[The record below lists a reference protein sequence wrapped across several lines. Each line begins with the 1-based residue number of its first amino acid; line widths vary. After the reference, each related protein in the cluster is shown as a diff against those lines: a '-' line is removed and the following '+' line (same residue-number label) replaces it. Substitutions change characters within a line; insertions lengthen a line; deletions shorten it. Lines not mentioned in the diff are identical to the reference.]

1 MLRIT
6 KDTKFPDIQ
15 DSIDIIK
22 DFNKCEVL
30 CMNCWSL
37 GINNIKDEICKEF
50 VDTTLTICEPLS
62 DDICIDNDLY
72 YQNVLVKKVEWHTDI
87 GEDITNIYISKYLG
101 YNRHLV
107 INIEIAGGCDFI
119 PNSTRYMNLF
129 AGDMDYFSWKARF
142 AGNGELYTMTNENL
156 KILLDYIYSNSTN
169 DKNNT
174 AGKNRYEYIISKI

>member
-6 KDTKFPDIQ
+6 KNSKFPNIQ
-15 DSIDIIK
+15 DSIDIINN
-22 DFNKCEVL
+22 FNKCEVL
-30 CMNCWSL
+30 CMNSWSL

-50 VDTTLTICEPLS
+50 VDTTLAICEPLS
-62 DDICIDNDLY
+62 DICIDDDLY

-101 YNRHLV
+101 SNRYLV

-142 AGNGELYTMTNENL
+142 DSKGKNYIMTNENL
-156 KILLDYIYSNSTN
+156 KILLEYIYSNSTN
-169 DKNNT
+169 DENNT